1 MDLRHGYDVSLKEL
15 SESILQM
22 GTLAASAV
30 QRAVSAFE
38 TADAELASQV
48 IQGDETI
55 DQLEKSV
62 EHQCLVL
69 LLRQQPVAS
78 DLRKVSCAMKMI
90 TDIERI
96 GDAAEDI
103 AELSRHMNNQ
113 HPIPLMDTI
122 QTMASCV
129 NDMFQQVIEA
139 YVKGDVESARQVIEK
154 DDEADA
160 LFCEVRQQVIDT
172 IVKQPQQADAA
183 MNCFM
188 VAKYLERVG
197 DHAVNI
203 GEWVEFSKTGVH
215 KNSKIV

>member
-1 MDLRHGYDVSLKEL
+1 MEMRHQYNVSLQEL
-15 SESILQM
+15 SKSILQM
-22 GTLAASAV
+22 SSLAASAI
-30 QRAVSAFE
+30 QKAVSAFLN
-38 TADAELASQV
+38 ADEELAAQV

-55 DQLEKSV
+55 DQLEKSI

-103 AELSRHMNNQ
+103 AELSRHMKGNR
-113 HPIPLMDTI
+113 PEDLMDTI
-122 QTMASCV
+122 QKMSVCV
-129 NDMFQQVIEA
+129 KDMFEQVIEA
-139 YVKGDVESARQVIEK
+139 YVNSDLESAKQVIAK
-154 DDEADA
+154 DDIADQ
-160 LFCEVRQQVIDT
+160 LFCDIRKQVVKE
-172 IVKQPQQADAA
+172 IVAQPEQADSA

-188 VAKYLERVG
+188 AAKYLERVG